1 MFYTD
6 VGMTIIVPI
15 ITLINI
21 TTNVVTITV
30 TKIAIIIVAKIFSIA
45 MSVGEIYIRIMLS
58 LLFLRRLLL
67 GLLLRILQ
75 FFVCINRGLNDI
87 VFHYALYLEKSKLP
101 LVKPNVDKVVLTI
114 FVWILKFLKRFL
126 CKLKLV

>member
-1 MFYTD
+1 
-6 VGMTIIVPI
+6 MTIIVPI

-30 TKIAIIIVAKIFSIA
+30 TKIAKIFSIA

-87 VFHYALYLEKSKLP
+87 VFHYALFLEKSKLP